1 MWSLINQKWF
11 LLILFTWWGDSSFY
25 GQSKWRL
32 MCFLLIGKVCDFSWL
47 MFLKCRRWR
56 GLNPCAYNMQQ
67 QLSGLYHLLL
77 NYIIQRNLLM
87 IQKAWIKPNGNQ
99 ARSWSQPPEIWQ
111 SLILFCKSKNNTF
124 AICIIY
130 FILIISCHVKILTKI
145 NDCRKFEKEFNT
157 ELQSLG
163 SILSSNSQAEPYLSH
178 LAQWLLGVKNVK
190 NGLWWVLTWI

>member
-67 QLSGLYHLLL
+67 QLNGLFLLLL
-77 NYIIQRNLLM
+77 NYITQKNLLM
-87 IQKAWIKPNGNQ
+87 NQLAWIKPKGNQ
-99 ARSWSQPPEIWQ
+99 VRSWSQPPEMWQ
-111 SLILFCKSKNNTF
+111 SLILFCKSKNNITF
-124 AICIIY
+124 VERIIY
-130 FILIISCHVKILTKI
+130 FILIILCHVNILIKIIAANL
-145 NDCRKFEKEFNT
+145 RKSLIPSFRV
-157 ELQSLG
+157 LDQSWVVTPR
-163 SILSSNSQAEPYLSH
+163 QSH
-178 LAQWLLGVKNVK
+178 ICL
-190 NGLWWVLTWI
+190 I